1 MGNRKRVICFHLV
14 WSVRKDCS
22 GITNDIERPIYRCIV
37 DQVHKLNCQVLAIN
51 GVLDHIHLVVKVR
64 STVSIAHLV
73 KQAKGVSAMFANDQL
88 VSDGNFRWEPGY
100 GAFTVSRWDLEKI
113 INYVK
118 KQKRHHQVGSLL
130 DDLE

>member
-1 MGNRKRVICFHLV
+1 
-14 WSVRKDCS
+14 
-22 GITNDIERPIYRCIV
+22 
-37 DQVHKLNCQVLAIN
+37 
-51 GVLDHIHLVVKVR
+51 
-64 STVSIAHLV
+64 
-73 KQAKGVSAMFANDQL
+73 MFANDQL